1 MMVFSSMES
10 DGVKNEI
17 EKTIFNTILFGNIQ
31 EYSIKKVIFSNI
43 STCSIIWTHPKND
56 ISTVWKP
63 RKIVG
68 IQPMAHSGGKIF
80 FVR

>member
-1 MMVFSSMES
+1 MVVFPSMES

-31 EYSIKKVIFSNI
+31 EYSKKKVIFSNI
-43 STCSIIWTHPKND
+43 STSSIIWTQPKND
-56 ISTVWKP
+56 ISAVWKP

-68 IQPMAHSGGKIF
+68 IQPMHT
-80 FVR
+80 